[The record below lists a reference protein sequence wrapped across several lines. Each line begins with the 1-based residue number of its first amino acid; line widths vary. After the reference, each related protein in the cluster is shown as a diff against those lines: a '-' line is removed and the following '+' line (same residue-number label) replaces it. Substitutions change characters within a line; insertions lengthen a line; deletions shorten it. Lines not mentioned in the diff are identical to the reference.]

1 MLPLHELIEEYNI
14 FWPAL
19 FWVRWQFPSIPT
31 EAVRYGLLPFE
42 SVLGRLALGAWQQEP
57 IDPVWIDCYHA
68 MWLDN
73 VLAAIIVAIV
83 GYISFKLIFVTIQAT
98 IQVGILIGYAY
109 TILSYM
115 SLAIEQS
122 VVIEGLE

>member
-1 MLPLHELIEEYNI
+1 MLP
-14 FWPAL
+14 FD
-19 FWVRWQFPSIPT
+19 
-31 EAVRYGLLPFE
+31 
-42 SVLGRLALGAWQQEP
+42 SVIGRLALGAWQQEP

-73 VLAAIIVAIV
+73 VLSAIIVFLVA
-83 GYISFKLIFVTIQAT
+83 YIGFKLTFVAMQAV